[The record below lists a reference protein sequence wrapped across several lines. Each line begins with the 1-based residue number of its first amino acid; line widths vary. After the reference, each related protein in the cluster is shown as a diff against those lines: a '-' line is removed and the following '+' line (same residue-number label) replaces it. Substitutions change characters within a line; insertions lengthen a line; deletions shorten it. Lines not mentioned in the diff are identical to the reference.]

1 MRQQSS
7 SESEKLKRTAISC
20 PRLTKIVMVIF
31 RPLDVMPTVD
41 RKTNEAIQKALYA
54 DHLDRQ

>member
-1 MRQQSS
+1 
-7 SESEKLKRTAISC
+7 
-20 PRLTKIVMVIF
+20 MVIF

-41 RKTNEAIQKALYA
+41 RKANEAIQKALHA